1 MRASKM
7 MNSIHQEYVGPRPNR
22 TGNNSELITEY
33 CALHVIHQEY
43 VDHDQTSQK
52 YSYDI
57 VLCTFGAEH
66 RVRNFRFCF
75 FSCVIMTRP
84 SIWTTTKQ
92 NWKQLRTHRK
102 CYECI
107 VLTKEYVD
115 HDQTELETSQR
126 SIIIVLC
133 TFGAENDVRNFRFN
147 MRCAIGIGIRE
158 LFWSLLAHARAFS
171 LIFLRHSQQHKTM
184 DHSQNYAL
192 HFICITFHLHYISF
206 AFKNH
211 ATSARNGSL
220 PEYFIT
226 FHLHYIS
233 FALHYI
239 CI

>member
-1 MRASKM
+1 MRASKI

-102 CYECI
+102 CF
-107 VLTKEYVD
+107 
-115 HDQTELETSQR
+115 R
-126 SIIIVLC
+126 SVLC
-133 TFGAENDVRNFRFN
+133 SPKNTSTTIKQNWKHHREVLLCSARLAQNTEANDVRNFRFCFFNCEALCDVRLASEFGNCSGSSTRTRIFSHFFAPFPPTQNN
-147 MRCAIGIGIRE
+147 MRI
-158 LFWSLLAHARAFS
+158 FS
-171 LIFLRHSQQHKTM
+171 ISDQ
-184 DHSQNYAL
+184 
-192 HFICITFHLHYISF
+192 IITYITIIMSD
-206 AFKNH
+206 N
-211 ATSARNGSL
+211 
-220 PEYFIT
+220 
-226 FHLHYIS
+226 
-233 FALHYI
+233 
-239 CI
+239 